1 MEILQAWIQKTPF
14 CHGVYLQNDSMGA
27 QKVVRCAEKRTE
39 KNKRELSG
47 KTVNF
52 CIFLMAVRCCWILEK
67 IEQEM
72 YKYELAIK
80 PPLHP

>member
-1 MEILQAWIQKTPF
+1 MLFIYRMIAWVLKKWWGVQKKE
-14 CHGVYLQNDSMGA
+14 
-27 QKVVRCAEKRTE
+27 QK

-52 CIFLMAVRCCWILEK
+52 CIFFMAVKCCWMQEK

-80 PPLHP
+80 PQLHP